1 MTPIRRPFDG
11 LSACFINTTL
21 KPTESAAS
29 HTERLMDNAMAIMRR
44 QGVHIDYLRAADF
57 AIAFGIQP
65 DMREEGAGRDDW
77 LEAIWPKIRDS
88 DILVIGTPL
97 WLGEESSICRTVI
110 ERLYAHSAETAAN
123 GQYVFYGKA
132 GGCMVTGNED
142 GIKHASMSVLY
153 ALQHIG
159 YAIPP
164 QADCG
169 WVGEAGPGASYGDD
183 GAGLDNDFT
192 RRNTTFMTWN
202 LMHMARLLKEAG
214 GIPAYGNVPADWEN
228 GERFGHPA
236 ASEAAR

>member
-21 KPTESAAS
+21 KPTEREPS

-65 DMREEGAGRDDW
+65 DMREEGAKRDDW
-77 LEAIWPKIRDS
+77 PEAIWPKIRDS

-97 WLGEESSICRTVI
+97 WLGEESSICRVVI

-228 GERFGHPA
+228 GERFGHPS